1 MFLQV
6 LGILHAWLVLVA
18 APFRVPDVDLLD
30 VFNTLELDQ
39 NNNGVDVV
47 LLQFLHGA
55 DVNV

>member
-1 MFLQV
+1 MLLHV
-6 LGILHAWLVLVA
+6 LRVLHVGLVLMA
-18 APFRVPDVDLLD
+18 AAYRVPDVDLLD
-30 VFNTLELDQ
+30 VFNALELDQ

>member
-1 MFLQV
+1 MLLHV
-6 LGILHAWLVLVA
+6 LRVLHVGLVLVA
-18 APFRVPDVDLLD
+18 AALRVPDVDFLD

>member
-1 MFLQV
+1 MATAL
-6 LGILHAWLVLVA
+6 
-18 APFRVPDVDLLD
+18 RVPDVDLLD

>member
-1 MFLQV
+1 MLLHV
-6 LGILHAWLVLVA
+6 LRVLHVGLVLMA
-18 APFRVPDVDLLD
+18 AALGVPDVDLLD

>member
-1 MFLQV
+1 MLLHV
-6 LGILHAWLVLVA
+6 LRVLHVGLVLMA
-18 APFRVPDVDLLD
+18 TALRVPDVDLLD

>member
-1 MFLQV
+1 MLLHV
-6 LGILHAWLVLVA
+6 LRVLHVGLVLMA
-18 APFRVPDVDLLD
+18 AALRVPDVDFLD

>member
-1 MFLQV
+1 MLLHV
-6 LGILHAWLVLVA
+6 LRVLHVGLVLMTA
-18 APFRVPDVDLLD
+18 ALRVPDVDLLD